1 MSKHV
6 NEIAIEIHH
15 EEVVNAKVTLGFW
28 TYLMTDCVLF
38 ASLFATYAVLHG
50 NTFGGPSGKDIF
62 DLPYIF
68 VETMILLVSSFTTGL
83 AMIAARK
90 NNKDQVLTW
99 LIVTGLLGTAF
110 LIMEL
115 TEFSHLISDGHS
127 WTVSAFLSSYFTLV
141 GTHGLHILTGL
152 LWLTVLITKLFR
164 QDITSTLMRRLTLF
178 SMFWHFVDVIWVGIF
193 TVVYLMGAL

>member
-6 NEIAIEIHH
+6 DEMAIEISH

-99 LIVTGLLGTAF
+99 LIVTGLLGAAF

-178 SMFWHFVDVIWVGIF
+178 SMFWHFLDVIWVGIF

>member
-1 MSKHV
+1 
-6 NEIAIEIHH
+6 
-15 EEVVNAKVTLGFW
+15 
-28 TYLMTDCVLF
+28 
-38 ASLFATYAVLHG
+38 
-50 NTFGGPSGKDIF
+50 
-62 DLPYIF
+62 
-68 VETMILLVSSFTTGL
+68 
-83 AMIAARK
+83 
-90 NNKDQVLTW
+90 
-99 LIVTGLLGTAF
+99 
-110 LIMEL
+110 MEL

-178 SMFWHFVDVIWVGIF
+178 SMFWHFLDVIWVGIF